1 MINTFN
7 DDVIGTISIRRNRLS
22 RSIRMR
28 LSPRGE
34 IVVSAPM
41 RTPMLLI
48 KQAVRS
54 ARDELLSMQNQSNT
68 TTYLDGD
75 KIGQSHQLKVV
86 RSTSVNSP
94 TLKRSKNTLIL
105 TLAPSVEVGSPEIQT
120 QIREQVVSILR
131 REARAYLPKRL
142 ATLASRYDYSYQSL
156 RLPHAIGRWG
166 SCSSAGTISLNIGLM
181 KLPLELI
188 DYVILHELAHTKQM
202 NHSKQFWQ
210 LVGQTDPDYQKHR
223 RTLKTHSPII

>member
-1 MINTFN
+1 
-7 DDVIGTISIRRNRLS
+7 
-22 RSIRMR
+22 MR

-41 RTPMLLI
+41 RTPIIFL
-48 KQAVRS
+48 KHAVRS
-54 ARDELLSMQNQSNT
+54 ARDELLSMQSQANT
-68 TTYLDGD
+68 AVYADGD
-75 KIGQSHQLKVV
+75 QIGQSHHLKIV
-86 RSTSVNSP
+86 RSDMATSP
-94 TLKRSKNTLIL
+94 TLKRSKNTLVATLPL
-105 TLAPSVEVGSPEIQT
+105 TADISSAAIQI
-120 QIREQVVSILR
+120 QIREHVVAILR

-142 ATLASRYDYSYQSL
+142 ATLAARYDYEYQTI

-166 SCSSAGTISLNIGLM
+166 SCSSSGTISLNIGLM

-188 DYVILHELAHTKQM
+188 DYVILHELAHTRHM

-210 LVGQTDPDYQKHR
+210 LVGQTDPHYLKHR